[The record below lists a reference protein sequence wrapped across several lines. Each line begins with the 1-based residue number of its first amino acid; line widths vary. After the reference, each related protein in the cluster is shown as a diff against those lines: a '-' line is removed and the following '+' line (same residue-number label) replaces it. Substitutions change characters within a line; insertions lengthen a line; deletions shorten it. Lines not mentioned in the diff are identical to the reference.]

1 MERNMDES
9 RKAFEAWIKFHCD
22 EDEMNGKLERANS
35 GSNYADSTT
44 DICWMAWHA
53 SRAAIALD
61 MPEPFKL
68 AKSSSGLTYYYQDEV
83 DAVLSCAGI
92 KVKE

>member
-1 MERNMDES
+1 MDES
-9 RKAFEAWIKFHCD
+9 RKAFEAWIKFHSD

-44 DICWMAWHA
+44 DICWMAWQA
-53 SRAAIALD
+53 SRAAIEVELPPTVD
-61 MPEPFKL
+61 GSNVPF
-68 AKSSSGLTYYYQDEV
+68 
-83 DAVLSCAGI
+83 AVSAWNANRVEAVEAIRAVGI